1 MASSAPFDAA
11 SLAKF
16 NEEYDAS
23 HEATALR
30 TRGVFIREFP
40 LQSLSRLTL
49 EKYVIGQHSHKSF
62 CYLVEAGS
70 KAWANIQGATAF
82 KFGVYYGR
90 TKRDPG
96 RKYRFSVR
104 FGTNEKD
111 AFLAVRTALLDLVAL
126 GAEERPD
133 FAAIDK
139 NPLSQMFKAK
149 ILSLY
154 YPERFL
160 AVCSAEHLEMLAE
173 TLGCEDGYSPSRYQ
187 NFLLKAKSGNPETRK
202 WSAPKFMAYLYK
214 VYVRTD
220 RPVTSPLEKPRAKK
234 HRRVDFEEM
243 QKQRAEIGRAAEE
256 YALEWEKERL
266 VGAGLEHL
274 ITRIDD
280 RRSRPSYG
288 HDFLSWSAKDEPR
301 YIEVKCV
308 AKLDDGH
315 RFFLSENEHE
325 TSLGKE
331 HRDGYFFYLVFF
343 DGSGKPS
350 ELLAVLAH
358 QLYPHADLAP
368 SSYEVRFDRKKFEE

>member
-1 MASSAPFDAA
+1 MTRTTSLDET

-16 NEEYDAS
+16 NAEYDAS
-23 HEATALR
+23 HEGAALR

-40 LQSLSRLTL
+40 LASLSKLAL
-49 EKYVIGQHSHKSF
+49 EKYVIGHQDYSTF

-70 KAWANIQGATAF
+70 RAWANIQGATSF
-82 KFGVYYGR
+82 KFGVYFGR
-90 TKRDPG
+90 TKSDST
-96 RKYRFSVR
+96 RKYRFADR

-111 AFLAVRTALLDLVAL
+111 AFAAVKTALLDLVAL
-126 GAEERPD
+126 GAEENPD
-133 FAAIDK
+133 FRAIDA

-154 YPERFL
+154 YPDRFL
-160 AVCSAEHLEMLAE
+160 AVCSSEHLEMLGG
-173 TLGCEDGYSPSRYQ
+173 TLGFGDGLRSSQYQ
-187 NFLLKAKSGNPETRK
+187 NLLLKVKRDNPTTRK
-202 WSAPKFMAYLYK
+202 WSAPKFMAFLYK
-214 VYVRTD
+214 VYVRAD
-220 RPVTSPLEKPRAKK
+220 RPITSPLEKPHAKK

-243 QKQRAEIGRAAEE
+243 QKQRAEIGRAAEK
-256 YALEWEKERL
+256 YALEWERERL

-274 ITRIDD
+274 ISKIDD
-280 RRSRPSYG
+280 RRERPSYG

-343 DGSGKPS
+343 DGGGKPS
-350 ELLAVLAH
+350 ELLAVLAC

-368 SSYEVRFDRKKFEE
+368 SSYAVRFDRKKFED